1 MESVTITAKELAKA
15 LELEILVSGRGEIE
29 LRHSEMNR
37 PGLQF
42 TGYYEEF
49 AERRVQ
55 LVGNAEVHYLYDLD
69 DASLRV
75 CSDRFLSSGIPCVV
89 FARDKQPPRLFLEA
103 AERYAV
109 PVFRSSLKTGEIG
122 DHITRFLQ
130 YRLAPC
136 ICLHGE
142 LLDVFGVGV
151 LLRGPSGI
159 GKSETALE
167 MVKGGHSLVADDVVE
182 IRRIADTLMGSAP
195 AATRNLIEVRG
206 VGIMDVRYLYG
217 VGATQPEKSID
228 MIVDLELWNE
238 QTVYERTGAE
248 DHFEEILGIALPA
261 TLLPVSPGRNLASVI
276 GVAARS
282 FRLKRMGYKASTLF
296 QA

>member
-1 MESVTITAKELAKA
+1 MESIAITVGELAKA
-15 LELEILVSGRGEIE
+15 LRLEVLTEGRGKIE
-29 LRHSEMNR
+29 LRHFEINR

-49 AERRVQ
+49 AERLVQ

-69 DASLRV
+69 DTALRI
-75 CSDRFLSSGIPCVV
+75 CAERFLSSGIPCVV
-89 FARDKQPPRLFLEA
+89 FARDKQPPALFLEA
-103 AERYAV
+103 ARRHAV
-109 PVFRSSLKTGEIG
+109 PIFRSSLKTGDIG
-122 DHITRFLQ
+122 DQVTRFLQ

-151 LLRGPSGI
+151 LVRGPSGI

-182 IRRIADTLMGSAP
+182 IRRIADTLLGSAP

-206 VGIMDVRYLYG
+206 VGIIDVRYLYG
-217 VGATQPEKSID
+217 VGATQPEKNID

-238 QTVYERTGAE
+238 TTAYERTGAE
-248 DHFEEILGIALPA
+248 DHFEEILGISLPA

-282 FRLKRMGYKASTLF
+282 FRIKRMGYNTSTLF